1 MSWGEP
7 VDAMRVSAILM
18 VSVKALQWR
27 GERDV
32 RQAVIVR
39 TRKEI
44 RRTDGT
50 YIRFDDNA
58 AVILMMLAN
67 L

>member
-1 MSWGEP
+1 
-7 VDAMRVSAILM
+7 MRVSAILM